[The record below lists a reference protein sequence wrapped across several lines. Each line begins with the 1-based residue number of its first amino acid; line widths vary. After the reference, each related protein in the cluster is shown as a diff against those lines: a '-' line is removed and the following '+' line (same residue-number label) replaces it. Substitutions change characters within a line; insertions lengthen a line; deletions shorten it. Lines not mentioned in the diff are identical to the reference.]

1 MGTSLANCR
10 HTILVDLGLWSVM
23 CSIIGYKG
31 QMKVAPVLVD
41 SLKRME
47 YRGYDSAGIAII
59 NNGKILVKK
68 GVGNVSN
75 VTQQFD
81 YGMMAGHAGIG
92 HTRWATHGQVTDKNA
107 HPHYGC
113 TDSVAIVHNGVIENH
128 QELRAEL
135 IGLGH
140 TFKSDTDSEVI
151 AHLLE
156 NHYTKKNNIKD
167 AVIGT
172 CRRLKGAYAFVAA
185 FEDGTICGSRYD
197 QPLIIGS
204 VDKGY
209 FISSDVLGFLEY
221 TDKAIFLHNKDIAII
236 DSKVLRIYDVEG
248 NAVDRET
255 TQVAWEV
262 ASLNKGK
269 YAFHTLK
276 EIHEQPAVNEKVET
290 RNSGRIEEFC
300 RILKNAKTVY
310 LTASGTSYHCAL
322 IAKYLLSNFA
332 KIHCE
337 TIVSSEFQY
346 AYEATDSSSVLL
358 SFSQSGETADV
369 LDAVRA
375 AKQMGSRVLSIV
387 NIPTSSLARMSDS
400 FLELGCGPEVGVAA
414 TKSFTAQLS
423 LVYAIVDKICNYGLG
438 FEANKILLAEAMRNV
453 LAHENEIQDIATRL
467 RRAKDIYIIGR
478 SIHYPIALEGAL
490 KIKELS
496 YIHAEGIVAG
506 ELKHGPLALI
516 DRNTYLIIINPED
529 RTYADNIVSA
539 REIKARGATI
549 IGISNVP
556 NDVYDIFFKMPSIT
570 CASLYP
576 IIEVL
581 PLQILAYYLALIKNI
596 DPDYPRNLAKSV
608 TVK

>member
-10 HTILVDLGLWSVM
+10 HTILVNLGLWSVM

-31 QMKVAPVLVD
+31 QLKVAPVLVD

-47 YRGYDSAGIAII
+47 YRGYGSAGIAIV

-113 TDSVAIVHNGVIENH
+113 TDSIAIVHNGVIENH

-172 CRRLKGAYAFVAA
+172 CKRLRGAYAFVAA

-236 DSKVLRIYDVEG
+236 DSKVLQIYDVEG
-248 NAVDRET
+248 NPVDRET

-276 EIHEQPAVNEKVET
+276 EIHEQPTVIEKAGT
-290 RNSGRIEEFC
+290 
-300 RILKNAKTVY
+300 KN
-310 LTASGTSYHCAL
+310 
-322 IAKYLLSNFA
+322 
-332 KIHCE
+332 
-337 TIVSSEFQY
+337 
-346 AYEATDSSSVLL
+346 
-358 SFSQSGETADV
+358 
-369 LDAVRA
+369 
-375 AKQMGSRVLSIV
+375 
-387 NIPTSSLARMSDS
+387 
-400 FLELGCGPEVGVAA
+400 
-414 TKSFTAQLS
+414 
-423 LVYAIVDKICNYGLG
+423 
-438 FEANKILLAEAMRNV
+438 
-453 LAHENEIQDIATRL
+453 
-467 RRAKDIYIIGR
+467 
-478 SIHYPIALEGAL
+478 
-490 KIKELS
+490 
-496 YIHAEGIVAG
+496 
-506 ELKHGPLALI
+506 
-516 DRNTYLIIINPED
+516 
-529 RTYADNIVSA
+529 
-539 REIKARGATI
+539 
-549 IGISNVP
+549 
-556 NDVYDIFFKMPSIT
+556 
-570 CASLYP
+570 
-576 IIEVL
+576 
-581 PLQILAYYLALIKNI
+581 
-596 DPDYPRNLAKSV
+596 
-608 TVK
+608 